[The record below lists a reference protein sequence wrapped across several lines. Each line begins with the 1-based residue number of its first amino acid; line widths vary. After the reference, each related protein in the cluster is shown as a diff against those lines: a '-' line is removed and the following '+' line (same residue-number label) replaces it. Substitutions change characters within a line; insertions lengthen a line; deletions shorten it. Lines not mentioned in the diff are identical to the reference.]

1 MVGTLKMASLI
12 QKAKSSTDTSA
23 KRRDQVLIKPS
34 MLRPETGFNVR
45 GVGLTEAEYWAQ
57 EHVVQ
62 HVRNIA
68 NAYIAGE
75 YVPPIVVK
83 FSPDEDVAYVRDGHH
98 RLHGLNLA
106 LSEGHQIEYVAVAE
120 CRGDEAAQQLLML
133 NSSNTLSLTAV
144 ERAEIYNRL
153 YNYGFDAN
161 EIAEKVGKSVPHVN
175 TLLRVYDLPIETK
188 KLIQQGKLSVNSALT
203 PKAEKERIA
212 KRKQNKKA
220 TTAMMDA
227 LLAVNTEQVKIE
239 NGRATIEIDA
249 SVWNEF
255 MRMQME
261 AKMEAEAEKA
271 EKEFIEKQ
279 STLGLEDEA
288 A

>member
-45 GVGLTEAEYWAQ
+45 GVGMSEEEYWEQ

-83 FSPDEDVAYVRDGHH
+83 FSSDEDVAYVRDGHH
-98 RLHGLNLA
+98 RLKGLTLA
-106 LSEGHQIEYVAVAE
+106 ISEGHEIEYVAVAE

-175 TLLRVYDLPIETK
+175 TLLRVYDLPIQTK
-188 KLIQQGKLSVNSALT
+188 KLIQQGKLSVNAALT
-203 PKAEKERIA
+203 PKEEKERIV

-220 TTAMMDA
+220 TNAMMDA
-227 LLAVNTEQVKIE
+227 LLAVETQQVTIE
-239 NGRATIEIDA
+239 NGKATIQIDEK
-249 SVWNEF
+249 VWNEF
-255 MRMQME
+255 MRMQIE
-261 AKMEAEAEKA
+261 AKLEAEAEKA
-271 EKEFIEKQ
+271 EQEFKDKQ
-279 STLGLEDEA
+279 STLGLDVDA